1 MSLKWLERFRRD
13 GRKEALGGPQGDNA
27 RFHEVALPITK
38 PIRRGGF
45 LIGSDGERHWVDYKY
60 ERLPVFCHFC
70 GILGHDLKHCPAHYE
85 ESKRSTALDY
95 QYGDWLKATNGRNRS
110 PLRQRTSTHGA
121 VSLDKEDNQT
131 VERNEREATAKS
143 AARVLAPRDLRT
155 TQSGNN
161 ELHGV
166 DLDIQPKIVEGIAQV
181 PKCLDH
187 NVPILT
193 HGEDDKCMDSHVPK
207 VVQAG
212 NSETKLRVD
221 TDHGPEEGNKEVG
234 LPASRPTKQMGKWT
248 RINRMEVGPNDLT
261 KSNSMPTLGKRV
273 GEDALFVSAETGE
286 AACTQKR
293 SKVRREDGE
302 IDSTLA
308 GVIDHPCR
316 EQ

>member
-1 MSLKWLERFRRD
+1 M
-13 GRKEALGGPQGDNA
+13 
-27 RFHEVALPITK
+27 
-38 PIRRGGF
+38 
-45 LIGSDGERHWVDYKY
+45 
-60 ERLPVFCHFC
+60 
-70 GILGHDLKHCPAHYE
+70 
-85 ESKRSTALDY
+85 DY
-95 QYGDWLKATNGRNRS
+95 QYGDWLKAANGRNRS
-110 PLRQRTSTHGA
+110 PLRQRTSMHGA

-166 DLDIQPKIVEGIAQV
+166 DPDIQPKIVEGIAQV

-293 SKVRREDGE
+293 SNVRRENGE
-302 IDSTLA
+302 IDSTSA